1 MGALRKG
8 AYFFALKKVSALYG
22 QIPFLLPR
30 IFSPERGKTDEEQGK
45 RLKTSHEHG
54 NTGNDFRSGGKICQ
68 TGKISELC
76 GHDTRI
82 THGHHRK
89 SEGAG
94 DIKTGKCHEQSP

>member
-8 AYFFALKKVSALYG
+8 AYFFALKKYLPCTDRYL
-22 QIPFLLPR
+22 FLLPCV
-30 IFSPERGKTDEEQGK
+30 FSPERGKTDEEKGK
-45 RLKTSHEHG
+45 GLKTAHEHG
-54 NTGNDFRSGGKICQ
+54 NTNNDFGSGGKICQ

-76 GHDTRI
+76 GYNTRI

-89 SEGAG
+89 SEGVG